1 MTLIANINA
10 NMIPGKKSYKTCLWK
25 KSTKRAVLDLA
36 VLFDIGGWPG
46 SKFGYLGP
54 KFYGEPK
61 SGFGSV
67 GSARVSA
74 LPDISD
80 FGW

>member
-1 MTLIANINA
+1 MPSGFA
-10 NMIPGKKSYKTCLWK
+10 GK
-25 KSTKRAVLDLA
+25 KSTKRAVLVLA
-36 VLFDIGGWPG
+36 VLFGIGGWSG
-46 SKFGYLGP
+46 SKFGFLGH

-74 LPDISD
+74 LAHISA
-80 FGW
+80 FGR

>member
-1 MTLIANINA
+1 MPSGFAE
-10 NMIPGKKSYKTCLWK
+10 K
-25 KSTKRAVLDLA
+25 KSTKRAVLVLA
-36 VLFDIGGWPG
+36 VLFGVGGWSG
-46 SKFGYLGP
+46 SKFGFLRP

-74 LPDISD
+74 LPDISA